1 VGGDTVKIPV
11 YLRIARDE
19 RTATWPSVRVD
30 ARTTVPARPLT
41 DPDGKSLH
49 TLIVKVNLDVPGE
62 LLKPRG
68 HVEVDVVL
76 GAEHVS
82 ELAVTAVPEE
92 VTS

>member
-1 VGGDTVKIPV
+1 VKIPV

-19 RTATWPSVRVD
+19 RTTAWPPVRVD
-30 ARTTVPARPLT
+30 ARTTAPARPLT
-41 DPDGKSLH
+41 DPDGKPLH
-49 TLIVKVNLDVPGE
+49 TLIVKVNLDVPNE

-82 ELAVTAVPEE
+82 ELTVTAVPEE
-92 VTS
+92 VTT